1 MMQNNR
7 EIIQK
12 LTESIRLSQSFR
24 LRQIEYAKTFG
35 GEKEKKALEEVKEI
49 FKRRKELCNHP
60 VAIKGID
67 SDCIYCLACNKELND
82 DEREVPTIYAPGL
95 YMEIDISNEIIKL
108 LQSNP
113 SLSITDIVSLI
124 QKSINKTNN
133 FEYDKAEK
141 RTRIIKNK
149 KGE

>member
-1 MMQNNR
+1 MVQNNR

-12 LTESIRLSQSFR
+12 LTESISLCQSIR
-24 LRQIEYAKTFG
+24 LRQIEYAKSFG
-35 GEKEKKALEEVKEI
+35 RKKEKRALEEVKEI
-49 FKRRKELCNHP
+49 FNRRKELCNHP
-60 VAIKGID
+60 IAIKGID
-67 SDCIYCLACNKELND
+67 SDWTCCLSCHKELND
-82 DEREVPTIYAPGL
+82 DETEVPTIYAPGL
-95 YMEIDISNEIIKL
+95 YMAIDVSNEIIKL

-141 RTRIIKNK
+141 RTRIRKNK

>member
-1 MMQNNR
+1 M
-7 EIIQK
+7 
-12 LTESIRLSQSFR
+12 
-24 LRQIEYAKTFG
+24 
-35 GEKEKKALEEVKEI
+35 
-49 FKRRKELCNHP
+49 
-60 VAIKGID
+60 AID
-67 SDCIYCLACNKELND
+67 
-82 DEREVPTIYAPGL
+82 V
-95 YMEIDISNEIIKL
+95 SNEIIKL

-141 RTRIIKNK
+141 RTRIRKNK